1 MSEKDGDNTPNS
13 AVVNPFVVDTEEY
26 DVGRDVKSHIQLIA
40 LVLIL
45 SCLLSLFGG
54 KVLGSWY
61 TVEGETS
68 SKSEGYVSSGQVN
81 YGLANYYVEGTINGE
96 DLLEDEIL
104 EVDYEDWDCYC
115 DETENVMG
123 NIKNLVYLNA
133 LAGFGLI
140 FFIRYQK
147 FNEARIVNLFFVI
160 IIISLL
166 TSIYF
171 ISALPDAIDEDNGSN
186 SIYQVQREDASFV
199 SLDSEISV
207 DDGNTIMKAIWHPN
221 LGFLYLI
228 TNLILCFSGLAI
240 LDYDFKKIIGSLD
253 D

>member
-1 MSEKDGDNTPNS
+1 MSEKDDGDVLNS
-13 AVVNPFVVDTEEY
+13 AVNSPI
-26 DVGRDVKSHIQLIA
+26 GRDAKSYIQLIA

-61 TVEGETS
+61 TTKGES
-68 SKSEGYVSSGQVN
+68 SSEGYVNSGQVN
-81 YGLANYYVEGTINGE
+81 YGLTTYYVEGTVNGE
-96 DLLEDEIL
+96 EVLEDDIL

-115 DETENVMG
+115 GETEDVMG
-123 NIKNLVYLNA
+123 NTKSLVYLNT

-147 FNEARIVNLFFVI
+147 FNGARIVNLFFVI

-171 ISALPDAIDEDNGSN
+171 ISALPDAIDKDDGSN
-186 SIYQVQREDASFV
+186 SIYQNQHEDASFV
-199 SLDSEISV
+199 SFDEEISV
-207 DDGNTIMKAIWHPN
+207 DGGNTVMKAMWYPN

-228 TNLILCFSGLAI
+228 INLILCFSGLAI
-240 LDYDFKKIIGSLD
+240 LDYDFKKIFGSLD

>member
-1 MSEKDGDNTPNS
+1 MSEKDDGDVPNS
-13 AVVNPFVVDTEEY
+13 AVANSPI
-26 DVGRDVKSHIQLIA
+26 GRNVKSYIQLIA

-61 TVEGETS
+61 TTEGETS
-68 SKSEGYVSSGQVN
+68 SKSEGYVSNGQVN
-81 YGLANYYVEGTINGE
+81 YGLTNYYVEGTINGE
-96 DLLEDEIL
+96 EVLEDDIL

-115 DETENVMG
+115 GETEKVMG
-123 NIKNLVYLNA
+123 NIKNLVYLNT
-133 LAGFGLI
+133 LSGFGLV

-171 ISALPDAIDEDNGSN
+171 ISALPDAIDKDDGGN
-186 SIYQVQREDASFV
+186 SVYQSQQEDASFV
-199 SLDSEISV
+199 SLDGEISV
-207 DDGNTIMKAIWHPN
+207 DGGATVMKAMWYPN

-228 TNLILCFSGLAI
+228 TNLILCFGGLAI
-240 LDYDFKKIIGSLD
+240 LDYDFKKIVGSLD

>member
-1 MSEKDGDNTPNS
+1 MSEKDDGDVPNS
-13 AVVNPFVVDTEEY
+13 AVANSPI
-26 DVGRDVKSHIQLIA
+26 GRNVKSYIQLIA

-61 TVEGETS
+61 TTEGETS
-68 SKSEGYVSSGQVN
+68 SKSEGYVSNGQVN
-81 YGLANYYVEGTINGE
+81 YGLTNYYVEGTINGE
-96 DLLEDEIL
+96 EVLEDDIL

-123 NIKNLVYLNA
+123 NIKNLVYLNTF
-133 LAGFGLI
+133 AGFGLV

-171 ISALPDAIDEDNGSN
+171 ISALPDAIDKDDGGN
-186 SIYQVQREDASFV
+186 SVYQSQQEDASFV
-199 SLDSEISV
+199 SLDGEISV
-207 DDGNTIMKAIWHPN
+207 DGGDTVMKAMWYPN

-228 TNLILCFSGLAI
+228 TNLILCFGGLAI

>member
-1 MSEKDGDNTPNS
+1 MSEKDDGDVPNS
-13 AVVNPFVVDTEEY
+13 AVANSPI
-26 DVGRDVKSHIQLIA
+26 GRNVKSYIQLIA

-61 TVEGETS
+61 TTEGETS
-68 SKSEGYVSSGQVN
+68 SKSEGYVSNGQVN
-81 YGLANYYVEGTINGE
+81 YGLTNYYVEGTINGE
-96 DLLEDEIL
+96 EVLEDDIL

-115 DETENVMG
+115 GETENVMG
-123 NIKNLVYLNA
+123 NIKNLVYLNT
-133 LAGFGLI
+133 LSGFGLV

-171 ISALPDAIDEDNGSN
+171 ISALPDAIDKDDGGN
-186 SIYQVQREDASFV
+186 SVYQSQQEDASFV
-199 SLDSEISV
+199 SLDGEISV
-207 DDGNTIMKAIWHPN
+207 DGGATVMKAMWYPN

-228 TNLILCFSGLAI
+228 TNLILCFGGLAI
-240 LDYDFKKIIGSLD
+240 LDYDFKKIVGSLD

>member
-1 MSEKDGDNTPNS
+1 MSEEDGDNAQNS
-13 AVVNPFVVDTEEY
+13 AVVNSPVVSSNDRNRE
-26 DVGRDVKSHIQLIA
+26 VKSYIQLIV

-61 TVEGETS
+61 TVEGEIS
-68 SKSEGYVSSGQVN
+68 SKSDGYVSSGQVN
-81 YGLANYYVEGTINGE
+81 YGLENYHIEGTINGE
-96 DLLEDEIL
+96 DLLEEEIL

-123 NIKNLVYLNA
+123 NVKNLVYLNT

-171 ISALPDAIDEDNGSN
+171 ISALPDAIDKDDGDGSV
-186 SIYQVQREDASFV
+186 YQIQREDASFI
-199 SLDSEISV
+199 SLDSEISI
-207 DDGNTIMKAIWHPN
+207 DDGNTVMKAIWHPN

>member
-1 MSEKDGDNTPNS
+1 MSEKDDGDVPNS
-13 AVVNPFVVDTEEY
+13 AVANSPI
-26 DVGRDVKSHIQLIA
+26 GRNVKSYIQLIA

-61 TVEGETS
+61 TTEGETS
-68 SKSEGYVSSGQVN
+68 SKSEGYVSNGQVN
-81 YGLANYYVEGTINGE
+81 YGLTNYYVEGTINGE
-96 DLLEDEIL
+96 EVLEDDIL

-115 DETENVMG
+115 GETEKVMG
-123 NIKNLVYLNA
+123 NIKNLVYLNTF
-133 LAGFGLI
+133 AGFGLV

-171 ISALPDAIDEDNGSN
+171 ISALPDAIDKDDGGN
-186 SIYQVQREDASFV
+186 SVYQSQQEDASFV
-199 SLDSEISV
+199 SLDGEISV
-207 DDGNTIMKAIWHPN
+207 DGGDTVMKAMWYPN

-228 TNLILCFSGLAI
+228 TNLILCFGGLAI
-240 LDYDFKKIIGSLD
+240 LDYDFKKIVGSLD